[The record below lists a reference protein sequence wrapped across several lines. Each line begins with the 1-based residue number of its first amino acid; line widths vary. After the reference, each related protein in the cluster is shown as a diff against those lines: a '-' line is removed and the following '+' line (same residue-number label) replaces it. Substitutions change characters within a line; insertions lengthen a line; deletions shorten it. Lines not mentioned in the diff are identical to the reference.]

1 MNQFTRTEQLL
12 GAKTLYKI
20 KQAKI
25 AVFGLG
31 AVGSF
36 AVEALAR
43 TGVGSLCLIDFDTI
57 DPTNINRQIY
67 ALHSTIGQKKAILA
81 KKRIKDINPDCI
93 VEIHDSFV
101 NAESLETLLSSDI
114 NVVID
119 AIDGL
124 NSKVNLICKAKENGL
139 KIVSSMGAAG
149 RTDASMIRIS
159 DLFETSVCPLARFV
173 RRRLRRRGI
182 SGDIQCVYSE
192 EVANK
197 HTKESLLK
205 IKEDPEPDLN
215 SEFRSEPDHGRK
227 RPPLGT
233 VPYITGIFG
242 LMLANLAIDTILN

>member
-12 GAKTLYKI
+12 GDEALKKI
-20 KQAKI
+20 KQAKV

-36 AVEALAR
+36 TVEALAR
-43 TGVGSLCLIDFDTI
+43 TGVGSFSLIDFDKI

-67 ALHSTIGQKKAILA
+67 ALHSTIGKKKATIA

-101 NAESLETLLSSDI
+101 NAKSLETLLSNDI
-114 NVVID
+114 DVVID

-124 NSKVNLICKAKENGL
+124 NSKINLICKAKEKGL

-149 RTDASMIRIS
+149 KTDASMIEIS
-159 DLFETSVCPLARFV
+159 DIFKTSVCPLARFV
-173 RRRLRRRGI
+173 RLRLRRRGI
-182 SGDIQCVYSE
+182 SKNIKCVYSKQE
-192 EVANK
+192 PKNSIKKTLSEL
-197 HTKESLLK
+197 ES
-205 IKEDPEPDLN
+205 ESSPGE
-215 SEFRSEPDHGRK
+215 DHGRK
-227 RPPLGT
+227 RPPLGS

-242 LMLANLAIDTILN
+242 LMIANIVIDEILN

>member
-1 MNQFTRTEQLL
+1 MNQFIRTEQLL
-12 GAKTLYKI
+12 GAEALNKI
-20 KQAKI
+20 KQAKV

-36 AVEALAR
+36 ATEALAR
-43 TGVGSLCLIDFDTI
+43 TGIGSFSLIDFDKI
-57 DPTNINRQIY
+57 DSSNINRQIY
-67 ALHSTIGQKKAILA
+67 ALHSTIGEKKAQLA

-101 NAESLETLLSSDI
+101 NAESIGSLLSQDI
-114 NVVID
+114 DVVID

-149 RTDASMIRIS
+149 KTDASMIKIS

-182 SGDIQCVYSE
+182 SENIKCVYSE
-192 EVANK
+192 EPPKNN
-197 HTKESLLK
+197 TKELSS
-205 IKEDPEPDLN
+205 DLETELNQDFN
-215 SEFRSEPDHGRK
+215 SGLSTEPDHGRK
-227 RPPLGT
+227 RSSLGT
-233 VPYITGIFG
+233 VPYVTGTFG
-242 LMLANLAIDTILN
+242 LMIANVVIDTILN

>member
-12 GAKTLYKI
+12 GAEALHKI
-20 KQAKI
+20 KQAKV

-43 TGVGSLCLIDFDTI
+43 TGIGSFCLIDFDTI

-67 ALHSTIGQKKAILA
+67 ALNSTIGQKKAILA
-81 KKRIKDINPDCI
+81 KKRIKDINPDSV

-101 NAESLETLLSSDI
+101 NAKNLETLLSSDI
-114 NVVID
+114 DVVID

-149 RTDASMIRIS
+149 KTDASMIKIS
-159 DLFETSVCPLARFV
+159 DLFETSICPLH
-173 RRRLRRRGI
+173 
-182 SGDIQCVYSE
+182 D
-192 EVANK
+192 
-197 HTKESLLK
+197 SLGKDFADVEFLK
-205 IKEDPEPDLN
+205 ISNAFIQKKN
-215 SEFRSEPDHGRK
+215 QR
-227 RPPLGT
+227 
-233 VPYITGIFG
+233 V
-242 LMLANLAIDTILN
+242 ILKSYYQK